1 MSVKKTIIRLSKI
14 LSDGISIIYF
24 IAGLLN
30 LIFNNPIFGFEGN
43 MLANAA
49 IMFIGYPA
57 TKLLNNAIGDNVSD
71 EWDKAILKILLW
83 FNSFMFF
90 IAGLYSL
97 TFGIIPDIIGIP
109 MTALVLFSSAVFLY
123 RLWKWRWFK

>member
-1 MSVKKTIIRLSKI
+1 MSVKRTIIRLSK
-14 LSDGISIIYF
+14 LLADSISIIYF

-43 MLANAA
+43 MIANAA

-57 TKLLNNAIGDNVSD
+57 TKFLNDAIGNNVND
-71 EWDKAILKILLW
+71 EWDKSILRILLW

-97 TFGIIPDIIGIP
+97 TFGMIPDMIGIP
-109 MTALVLFSSAVFLY
+109 MIALVLLSSAVFLY